1 MATLEQSLQL
11 NDQFSEKLN
20 QVNETTQKLLGTFE
34 QLQSVLGNE
43 YDLKMHADTAE
54 IDSALLSSQRLAEA
68 AHDDHTIIMAANDS
82 AVEEALEKA
91 TDLRQFMMDD
101 YQVFLGVDDS
111 ELGQAVNQSEQL
123 EKSLSDDFTTFVAV
137 DNSDI
142 ERAVDDVFML
152 DQALQEELAMDIHVD
167 YAAFQSA
174 TQSINAMEAE
184 LTSANQVMEQ
194 MSMTDP
200 LQRVASSTNKVQ
212 QLNANLSQSSASFD
226 RIAAGTDRVLG
237 KMMRLPLLSN
247 RFKAGLSGAIIM
259 WQEMHG
265 KQSKVVQGLDK
276 MRSAVTRVTS
286 SQNKLVQGAVKMGSA
301 VIRAH
306 TPMVRFSSL
315 VLKAGGYILRNI
327 RNQQKMNQELTR
339 QERAQARFN
348 QLTRMMQFGVALAA
362 LSRMSQYMDG
372 LIQKADKFISTM
384 ARLNIANDG
393 SQSVKDF
400 SDAILA
406 AAIRS
411 RSAYQD
417 TADFISKLAINASD
431 AFSNND
437 EVIAF
442 AETLNKAYKIS
453 GASAEEQASSMLQL
467 TQALSAGALRGEE
480 LNSVMEGAPLI
491 IQAIADELGVTRGEL
506 KELASEGVITAD
518 IIKAAMFNAADEI
531 NAKFQ
536 SIPLT
541 FADMVTYLGNV
552 ASYAFQPLIQA
563 FNDFVNSTMGQQMF
577 EGIAMG
583 IFALAEIAS
592 WAFAAITA
600 GIQWVMNNINV
611 LAMAFVVVGGIIAAV
626 AFSAMIAWMVANWP
640 LLLMIMIII
649 AIINIM
655 NSMGISALQVAAII
669 AGAIAWVGTVFYDVI
684 VFVIGLFIMFGQAI
698 FNIFAYFWNVV
709 ASVAEFFVNVW
720 QNPVY
725 STQRLFY
732 NLVKNVLNF
741 LASIADGAGGAAT
754 ALGNAF
760 VNGVNIAI
768 KALNG
773 LIELMNKIPGINIG
787 TVGEM
792 ASFGGDNTVGNGI
805 RGLAE
810 AFNPGDAPDNY
821 WTAPQMEMTA
831 YTGYE
836 FMANNMKNPNA
847 AAATAYNAVN
857 GLGDISFDG
866 FGDFTNMLGKNNS
879 LMAGVMDGLAG
890 APGDYSDLLGGGDD
904 GGAGDKLGKG
914 KEIGD
919 IGKIKSEV
927 SITEE
932 DIKLMRD
939 IAERNFII
947 KYQQV
952 TPQATVNLNGSG
964 SSETDAKKLL
974 HLMEKMIVEHS
985 SNDLVPEG

>member
-20 QVNETTQKLLGTFE
+20 QINETTQKLLGTFE

-54 IDSALLSSQRLAEA
+54 IDSA
-68 AHDDHTIIMAANDS
+68 
-82 AVEEALEKA
+82 
-91 TDLRQFMMDD
+91 
-101 YQVFLGVDDS
+101 
-111 ELGQAVNQSEQL
+111 
-123 EKSLSDDFTTFVAV
+123 
-137 DNSDI
+137 
-142 ERAVDDVFML
+142 
-152 DQALQEELAMDIHVD
+152 
-167 YAAFQSA
+167 
-174 TQSINAMEAE
+174 TQSVNAMEAE
-184 LTSANQVMEQ
+184 LTSANQAMEQ

-247 RFKAGLSGAIIM
+247 RYKAGLSGAIIM

-327 RNQQKMNQELTR
+327 RNQQKMNQELSR
-339 QERAQARFN
+339 QERAQSRFN

-372 LIQKADKFISTM
+372 LIKKADKFISTM

-431 AFSNND
+431 AFSNNN

-531 NAKFQ
+531 NAKFE

-541 FADMVTYLGNV
+541 FSDMVTYLGNV

-563 FNDFVNSTMGQQMF
+563 FNDFVNSTMGQQVF

-583 IFALAEIAS
+583 IFALAEIAT
-592 WAFAAITA
+592 WAFAVITA
-600 GIQWVMNNINV
+600 GIQWIMDNINV
-611 LAMAFVVVGGIIAAV
+611 LALAFVILGGVIAAV
-626 AFSAMIAWMVANWP
+626 AFTATLAWLVAHWP
-640 LLLMIMIII
+640 LILMILIII
-649 AIINIM
+649 AIINIL
-655 NSMGISALQVAAII
+655 NSMGISALQVAAVI
-669 AGAIAWVGTVFYDVI
+669 AGAIAWVGTVFYDII
-684 VFVIGLFIMFGQAI
+684 VFVVGLFIMFGQAI

-773 LIELMNKIPGINIG
+773 LIGLMNKIPGINIG

-847 AAATAYNAVN
+847 AASTAYNAVN

-952 TPQATVNLNGSG
+952 TPQATVHLNGSG
-964 SSETDAKKLL
+964 SNEHDAKKLL
-974 HLMEKMIVEHS
+974 HEIEKMVVKATA
-985 SNDLVPEG
+985 NTLLT

>member
-20 QVNETTQKLLGTFE
+20 QINETTQKLLGTFE

-54 IDSALLSSQRLAEA
+54 IDSA
-68 AHDDHTIIMAANDS
+68 
-82 AVEEALEKA
+82 
-91 TDLRQFMMDD
+91 
-101 YQVFLGVDDS
+101 
-111 ELGQAVNQSEQL
+111 
-123 EKSLSDDFTTFVAV
+123 
-137 DNSDI
+137 
-142 ERAVDDVFML
+142 
-152 DQALQEELAMDIHVD
+152 
-167 YAAFQSA
+167 

-200 LQRVASSTNKVQ
+200 MQRVASSTNKVQ
-212 QLNANLSQSSASFD
+212 QLNANLTQSSASFD

-237 KMMRLPLLSN
+237 KMMRLPFLSN

-327 RNQQKMNQELTR
+327 RNQQKMNQELSR

-431 AFSNND
+431 AFSNNN

-531 NAKFQ
+531 NAKFE

-541 FADMVTYLGNV
+541 FSDMVTYLGNV

-577 EGIAMG
+577 EGIAKG

-611 LAMAFVVVGGIIAAV
+611 LAMAFVIVGGIIAAV

-640 LLLMIMIII
+640 LLLMIMIVI

-655 NSMGISALQVAAII
+655 NSMGISALQVAAVI
-669 AGAIAWVGTVFYDVI
+669 AGAIAWVGTVFYDII
-684 VFVIGLFIMFGQAI
+684 VFVVGLFIMFGQAI

-836 FMANNMKNPNA
+836 FMANNMMNPNA
-847 AAATAYNAVN
+847 AATTAYNAVN

-985 SNDLVPEG
+985 SNDLIPEG

>member
-11 NDQFSEKLN
+11 NDQFSEKIN
-20 QVNETTQKLLGTFE
+20 QINESTQKLLSTFE
-34 QLQSVLGNE
+34 QLQNVLGSE

-68 AHDDHTIIMAANDS
+68 AQDDHTIIMAANDS

-101 YQVFLGVDDS
+101 YQIFLDVDDS

-123 EKSLSDDFTTFVAV
+123 ERSLNDDFKAFVAV

-142 ERAVDDVFML
+142 ERAVDDVYLL
-152 DQALQEELAMDIHVD
+152 DQALQDELAMDINVD

-174 TQSINAMEAE
+174 TQSINAMETE
-184 LTSANQVMEQ
+184 LTSANQVMER

-200 LQRVASSTNKVQ
+200 MQRVASSTNKVQ
-212 QLNANLSQSSASFD
+212 QLNANLTQSSASFD

-237 KMMRLPLLSN
+237 KMMRLPFLSN

-327 RNQQKMNQELTR
+327 RNQQKMNKELSR

-411 RSAYQD
+411 RSAYRD

-431 AFSNND
+431 AFSNNN

-531 NAKFQ
+531 NAKFE

-541 FADMVTYLGNV
+541 FADMMTYLGNV

-698 FNIFAYFWNVV
+698 FNIFAYFWNIV

-741 LASIADGAGGAAT
+741 FASIADGAGSAAT

-760 VNGVNIAI
+760 VSGVNIAI
-768 KALNG
+768 KAVNG
-773 LIELMNKIPGINIG
+773 LIDLINKIPGINISG
-787 TVGEM
+787 VGEL
-792 ASFGGDNTVGNGI
+792 ASFGSNNTVGNSI

-847 AAATAYNAVN
+847 AASTAYNAVN

-985 SNDLVPEG
+985 SNDLIPEG